1 MWYPFPMLMPLSLS
15 PEPQRPSD
23 ISQTPYA
30 SGMIQMHMVPCDQR
44 FFQNAMNGLADPP
57 SLSIEDCRKFL
68 LNRSV
73 FDLVKVTHF
82 LELTDPK
89 LLGWYLS
96 LPVEDRKLIQEEGGL
111 HRFLQRHPALN
122 VARQLVYVKQQV
134 RGCWKP
140 PAVTQTMSSNLN
152 KSRRPT
158 FYGVIQCPNCGTSCS
173 SGAKICR
180 RCSTPIQKEI
190 PACQSEE
197 KELGL
202 LPNNVKEELN
212 LFNCSGHGG
221 VQSVQVHH
229 QAEAGAVQQFRG
241 CQPQSFTTT
250 TFPSTTVDCLVNLQD
265 SFQSACGDTSGGH
278 IGATEDSPG
287 QQEAHF
293 SKVQLLSQLWEEGRW
308 QDGNNCSSV
317 VVYKDPSAQTSFS
330 LDMELEIQS
339 QRGINRSQSSIESQ
353 EGESMA
359 NSMSMHDQMAD
370 FPILDRETPPEYYSF
385 NSTRMDRTEWND
397 TSINTSQL
405 AEHDSLSLM
414 ATMESTEQ
422 PSRPVEVEPPEAS
435 MVSSCAGDRSEHC
448 DWTYDNC
455 PGNLANEEEASRCE
469 LENNSVD
476 YRSLMKEDGSILMYE
491 ASNEGTPDL
500 NLTPPQGQTKKNQSG
515 WSRESLS
522 APQTLKKEELS
533 IYEESFMSISP
544 GGAAAAVVTTTQ
556 HENGMSAFS
565 LVNLNQTFDLSPSR
579 VTEARLSTADH
590 STNTWPAVAKHDV
603 LVGIDHSLTG
613 CNQNTQT
620 QGTATTDKSV
630 ITEVHMADLEYL
642 TEEFIKLKFSQEE
655 LKELKEQMTSS
666 AGGVSVRDGRGC
678 DNADRGECDC
688 GQRATRAELSLLA
701 LQYGMCQR
709 HCWRRYYTSPEGD
722 RLFQGTEGPPESL
735 VKVLQ
740 VLEVDYREMRRQV
753 LSGIPLDQL
762 RPLSVDSQRITSG
775 TSYVPQHVHSL
786 WCPSFLSVHLVGTMQ
801 GGSHGCF
808 SPFQII
814 DESLGNALS
823 DASGRSSQQLQV
835 EDARVEDV
843 SLGGDGELNRLV
855 SQSVLSV
862 LGQDDGMVG
871 RIKAEGPVVVPVGN
885 PKAEDCRSVK
895 AIILRHQQPE
905 VNRRPRPGGT
915 KDHNS
920 SEAWFDAEEDLEPD
934 GVVLKE
940 GGLAEVL
947 VEEGNGK
954 NRVEGEKPHDRH
966 TPKDFSFTLP
976 TGVVGE
982 KDQSSFLC
990 VTDLPSDVTEREV
1003 MLWFE
1008 KYQASEVSISTFSN
1022 NLRVAIVTVSGPK
1035 MADSAVSEMDR
1046 CSMHGHTVHVAHIC
1060 SPSHTGSQS
1069 QDQGRQTQQQQGP
1082 SASTKAGPSGDTP
1095 CTQDS
1100 KRKNTHITTPLMPL
1114 QLSLQKR
1121 TTVCDSPTASGTCV
1135 PQHYATMGSFDT
1147 LMARLSVRHPE
1158 AGRQRIVDALLE
1170 LRAKHQGFL
1179 SGLPLKTIVNM
1190 TSDLLTR

>member
-190 PACQSEE
+190 PACQSEEE

-786 WCPSFLSVHLVGTMQ
+786 C
-801 GGSHGCF
+801 
-808 SPFQII
+808 
-814 DESLGNALS
+814 
-823 DASGRSSQQLQV
+823 ASGRSSQQLQV

-947 VEEGNGK
+947 VEEGN
-954 NRVEGEKPHDRH
+954 
-966 TPKDFSFTLP
+966 
-976 TGVVGE
+976 GVVGE

>member
-190 PACQSEE
+190 PACQS
-197 KELGL
+197 
-202 LPNNVKEELN
+202 
-212 LFNCSGHGG
+212 GHGG

-317 VVYKDPSAQTSFS
+317 GVYKDPSAQTSFS

-370 FPILDRETPPEYYSF
+370 FPILYRETPPEYYSF

-405 AEHDSLSLM
+405 AEQDRDDSLSLM

-476 YRSLMKEDGSILMYE
+476 YRSLVKEDGSILMYE

-843 SLGGDGELNRLV
+843 SLGGDGQLNRLV

>member
-23 ISQTPYA
+23 ISQTPYG

-197 KELGL
+197 EKELGL

-229 QAEAGAVQQFRG
+229 QEEAGAVQQFRG

-250 TFPSTTVDCLVNLQD
+250 PFPSTTVGCLVNLQD
-265 SFQSACGDTSGGH
+265 SFQSACGDTSGSH

-293 SKVQLLSQLWEEGRW
+293 SEVQLLSQLWEEGRW
-308 QDGNNCSSV
+308 QDGNNCSRV
-317 VVYKDPSAQTSFS
+317 MVYKDPSAQTSFS
-330 LDMELEIQS
+330 LDMELEMQS
-339 QRGINRSQSSIESQ
+339 QRGINRSQSAIESQ

-370 FPILDRETPPEYYSF
+370 FPTLDRETPPEYYSF
-385 NSTRMDRTEWND
+385 NCTEWND

-405 AEHDSLSLM
+405 AEPDHNDSLSLM
-414 ATMESTEQ
+414 ATMGSTEQ
-422 PSRPVEVEPPEAS
+422 PSGAVEVEPPEGS
-435 MVSSCAGDRSEHC
+435 MVSSCAGDRSEYC

-455 PGNLANEEEASRCE
+455 HGNLANEEEASRCE
-469 LENNSVD
+469 LENNGVD
-476 YRSLMKEDGSILMYE
+476 YRSLMKEDGSILMYK

-500 NLTPPQGQTKKNQSG
+500 NVTPPQGQTKMDQSS

-533 IYEESFMSISP
+533 IYEESFVSISP
-544 GGAAAAVVTTTQ
+544 GGAEAAVMTTTQ
-556 HENGMSAFS
+556 HENSISAFS

-655 LKELKEQMTSS
+655 LKELKEQMASS
-666 AGGVSVRDGRGC
+666 AGGMRDGRGC

-709 HCWRRYYTSPEGD
+709 HCWRCYYTSPEGD
-722 RLFQGTEGPPESL
+722 RLVQGTEGPPESL

-762 RPLSVDSQRITSG
+762 RPLSVDSQKIISG
-775 TSYVPQHVHSL
+775 TSYVPQH
-786 WCPSFLSVHLVGTMQ
+786 
-801 GGSHGCF
+801 
-808 SPFQII
+808 II

-835 EDARVEDV
+835 EDACVEDV
-843 SLGGDGELNRLV
+843 SVGGDGALNRLV

-871 RIKAEGPVVVPVGN
+871 RIKAEGPVGN

-895 AIILRHQQPE
+895 AVILLPQQPE

-920 SEAWFDAEEDLEPD
+920 SDAWFDAEEDLEPD
-934 GVVLKE
+934 GVELKE

-947 VEEGNGK
+947 VEKGIGK
-954 NRVEGEKPHDRH
+954 NRVEGKNPHDRH
-966 TPKDFSFTLP
+966 TPKDFSFT
-976 TGVVGE
+976 GVVGE
-982 KDQSSFLC
+982 KDQRSFLC

-1022 NLRVAIVTVSGPK
+1022 NLRVAIVTLSGPK
-1035 MADSAVSEMDR
+1035 MADSAVNEMDG
-1046 CSMHGHTVHVAHIC
+1046 CSMHGHMVHVVHIC

-1069 QDQGRQTQQQQGP
+1069 QGQGGQTQQQQGP

-1095 CTQDS
+1095 CPQDS

-1158 AGRQRIVDALLE
+1158 VGRQRIVDALLE

>member
-23 ISQTPYA
+23 ISQTPYG

-190 PACQSEE
+190 PACQS
-197 KELGL
+197 
-202 LPNNVKEELN
+202 
-212 LFNCSGHGG
+212 GHGG

-229 QAEAGAVQQFRG
+229 QEEAGAVQQFRG

-250 TFPSTTVDCLVNLQD
+250 PFPSTTVGCLVNLQD
-265 SFQSACGDTSGGH
+265 SFQSACGDTSGSH

-293 SKVQLLSQLWEEGRW
+293 SEVQLLSQLWEEGRW
-308 QDGNNCSSV
+308 QDGNNCSRV
-317 VVYKDPSAQTSFS
+317 MVYKDPSAQTSFS
-330 LDMELEIQS
+330 LDMELEMQS
-339 QRGINRSQSSIESQ
+339 QRGINRSQSAIESQ

-370 FPILDRETPPEYYSF
+370 FPTLDRETPPEYYSF
-385 NSTRMDRTEWND
+385 NCTEWND

-405 AEHDSLSLM
+405 AEPDHNDSLSLM
-414 ATMESTEQ
+414 ATMGSTEQ
-422 PSRPVEVEPPEAS
+422 PSGAVEVEPPEGS
-435 MVSSCAGDRSEHC
+435 MVSSCAGDRSEYC

-455 PGNLANEEEASRCE
+455 HGNLANEEEASRCE
-469 LENNSVD
+469 LENNGVD
-476 YRSLMKEDGSILMYE
+476 YRSLMKEDGSILMYK

-500 NLTPPQGQTKKNQSG
+500 NVTPPQGQTKMDQSS

-533 IYEESFMSISP
+533 IYEESFVSISP
-544 GGAAAAVVTTTQ
+544 GGAEAAVMTTTQ
-556 HENGMSAFS
+556 HENSISAFS

-655 LKELKEQMTSS
+655 LKELKEQMASS
-666 AGGVSVRDGRGC
+666 AGGMRDGRGC

-709 HCWRRYYTSPEGD
+709 HCWRCYYTSPEGD
-722 RLFQGTEGPPESL
+722 RLVQGTEGPPESL

-762 RPLSVDSQRITSG
+762 RPLSVDSQKIISG
-775 TSYVPQHVHSL
+775 TSYVPQHVNSL
-786 WCPSFLSVHLVGTMQ
+786 WCPSFLSVHFVCIMQ

-835 EDARVEDV
+835 EDACVEDV
-843 SLGGDGELNRLV
+843 SVGGDGALNRLV

-871 RIKAEGPVVVPVGN
+871 RIKAEGPVGN

-895 AIILRHQQPE
+895 AVILLPQQPE

-920 SEAWFDAEEDLEPD
+920 SDAWFDAEEDLEPD
-934 GVVLKE
+934 GVELKE

-947 VEEGNGK
+947 VEKGIGK
-954 NRVEGEKPHDRH
+954 NRVEGKNPHDRH
-966 TPKDFSFTLP
+966 TPKDFSFT
-976 TGVVGE
+976 GVVGE
-982 KDQSSFLC
+982 KDQRSFLC

-1022 NLRVAIVTVSGPK
+1022 NLRVAIVTLSGPK
-1035 MADSAVSEMDR
+1035 MADSAVNEMDG
-1046 CSMHGHTVHVAHIC
+1046 CSMHGHMVHVVHIC

-1069 QDQGRQTQQQQGP
+1069 QGQGGQTQQQQGP

-1095 CTQDS
+1095 CPQDS

-1158 AGRQRIVDALLE
+1158 VGRQRIVDALLE

>member
-1 MWYPFPMLMPLSLS
+1 
-15 PEPQRPSD
+15 
-23 ISQTPYA
+23 
-30 SGMIQMHMVPCDQR
+30 
-44 FFQNAMNGLADPP
+44 
-57 SLSIEDCRKFL
+57 
-68 LNRSV
+68 
-73 FDLVKVTHF
+73 
-82 LELTDPK
+82 
-89 LLGWYLS
+89 
-96 LPVEDRKLIQEEGGL
+96 
-111 HRFLQRHPALN
+111 
-122 VARQLVYVKQQV
+122 
-134 RGCWKP
+134 
-140 PAVTQTMSSNLN
+140 MSSNLN

-190 PACQSEE
+190 PACQ
-197 KELGL
+197 
-202 LPNNVKEELN
+202 
-212 LFNCSGHGG
+212 SGHGG

-775 TSYVPQHVHSL
+775 TSYVPQH
-786 WCPSFLSVHLVGTMQ
+786 
-801 GGSHGCF
+801 
-808 SPFQII
+808 II

-947 VEEGNGK
+947 VEEGN
-954 NRVEGEKPHDRH
+954 
-966 TPKDFSFTLP
+966 
-976 TGVVGE
+976 GVVGE

>member
-190 PACQSEE
+190 PACQSEEE

-775 TSYVPQHVHSL
+775 TSYVPQH
-786 WCPSFLSVHLVGTMQ
+786 
-801 GGSHGCF
+801 
-808 SPFQII
+808 II

-947 VEEGNGK
+947 VEEGN
-954 NRVEGEKPHDRH
+954 
-966 TPKDFSFTLP
+966 
-976 TGVVGE
+976 GVVGE

>member
-190 PACQSEE
+190 PACQ
-197 KELGL
+197 
-202 LPNNVKEELN
+202 
-212 LFNCSGHGG
+212 SGHGG

-786 WCPSFLSVHLVGTMQ
+786 C
-801 GGSHGCF
+801 
-808 SPFQII
+808 
-814 DESLGNALS
+814 
-823 DASGRSSQQLQV
+823 ASGRSSQQLQV

-947 VEEGNGK
+947 VEEGN
-954 NRVEGEKPHDRH
+954 
-966 TPKDFSFTLP
+966 
-976 TGVVGE
+976 GVVGE

>member
-30 SGMIQMHMVPCDQR
+30 SGMIQMHMVPYDQR
-44 FFQNAMNGLADPP
+44 IFQNAMNGLADPP

-140 PAVTQTMSSNLN
+140 PAVTQAMSSNLN

-197 KELGL
+197 EKELGL

-212 LFNCSGHGG
+212 LFNCSGHRG

-241 CQPQSFTTT
+241 CQPQSSTTT
-250 TFPSTTVDCLVNLQD
+250 TFPSTTVGCLVNLQD
-265 SFQSACGDTSGGH
+265 SFQSACGDTSGGQ

-308 QDGNNCSSV
+308 QDGNNRSSV

-330 LDMELEIQS
+330 LDIELERQS
-339 QRGINRSQSSIESQ
+339 QRGINRSQSAIESQ

-370 FPILDRETPPEYYSF
+370 FPMLDCETPPEYYSF
-385 NSTRMDRTEWND
+385 NSTRMDLTEWSN
-397 TSINTSQL
+397 TSINTSQS
-405 AEHDSLSLM
+405 AEPDRDDSLSCI
-414 ATMESTEQ
+414 ATMGSTEQ
-422 PSRPVEVEPPEAS
+422 PSGAEEAEPPEGS
-435 MVSSCAGDRSEHC
+435 MVSSCAGDRSEYC

-455 PGNLANEEEASRCE
+455 PGHLANEEEASRCD
-469 LENNSVD
+469 LENDGVD
-476 YRSLMKEDGSILMYE
+476 YQSLMKEDGSILMYK

-500 NLTPPQGQTKKNQSG
+500 NVTPPQGQTKMDQSG
-515 WSRESLS
+515 WSRESLR
-522 APQTLKKEELS
+522 APQTPTKEELS
-533 IYEESFMSISP
+533 IYEESLVSISP
-544 GGAAAAVVTTTQ
+544 GGAAAGVVTTTQ
-556 HENGMSAFS
+556 HENGISAFS

-579 VTEARLSTADH
+579 VTEARLST
-590 STNTWPAVAKHDV
+590 NTWPAVTKHDV
-603 LVGIDHSLTG
+603 LVSIDHSLTG

-620 QGTATTDKSV
+620 QGTATTDKYV
-630 ITEVHMADLEYL
+630 ITEVHMADLDYL
-642 TEEFIKLKFSQEE
+642 TEEFIKLKFAQEE
-655 LKELKEQMTSS
+655 LKELKEQMASS

-722 RLFQGTEGPPESL
+722 RLVQGTEGPPESL

-762 RPLSVDSQRITSG
+762 RPLSVDSQRITSE
-775 TSYVPQHVHSL
+775 TSYVPQH
-786 WCPSFLSVHLVGTMQ
+786 
-801 GGSHGCF
+801 
-808 SPFQII
+808 II
-814 DESLGNALS
+814 EESLGNALS

-843 SLGGDGELNRLV
+843 SVGDGELNRLV
-855 SQSVLSV
+855 SQSVSSV

-871 RIKAEGPVVVPVGN
+871 RIKAERPVGN
-885 PKAEDCRSVK
+885 PKAEDCRSGK
-895 AIILRHQQPE
+895 AVILLPQQPE

-920 SEAWFDAEEDLEPD
+920 SEAWFDAEEDLDPD
-934 GVVLKE
+934 GVELKE

-947 VEEGNGK
+947 VEEGNGI
-954 NRVEGEKPHDRH
+954 
-966 TPKDFSFTLP
+966 
-976 TGVVGE
+976 VGE

-990 VTDLPSDVTEREV
+990 VADLPSDVTEREV

-1022 NLRVAIVTVSGPK
+1022 NLRVAILTVSGPK
-1035 MADSAVSEMDR
+1035 MADSAVSEVDG
-1046 CSMHGHTVHVAHIC
+1046 CSMHGHTVHVVHIC
-1060 SPSHTGSQS
+1060 SPSITGSHG
-1069 QDQGRQTQQQQGP
+1069 QGGQTQQQQGP
-1082 SASTKAGPSGDTP
+1082 SANTKAEPCGDTP
-1095 CTQDS
+1095 CPPDS
-1100 KRKNTHITTPLMPL
+1100 KRKTTHITTPLMPL

>member
-23 ISQTPYA
+23 ISQTPYG

-197 KELGL
+197 EKELGL

-229 QAEAGAVQQFRG
+229 QEEAGAVQQFRG

-250 TFPSTTVDCLVNLQD
+250 PFPSTTVGCLVNLQD
-265 SFQSACGDTSGGH
+265 SFQSACGDTSGSH

-293 SKVQLLSQLWEEGRW
+293 SEVQLLSQLWEEGRW
-308 QDGNNCSSV
+308 QDGNNCSRV
-317 VVYKDPSAQTSFS
+317 MVYKDPSAQTSFS
-330 LDMELEIQS
+330 LDMELEMQS
-339 QRGINRSQSSIESQ
+339 QRGINRSQSAIESQ

-370 FPILDRETPPEYYSF
+370 FPTLDRETPPEYYSF
-385 NSTRMDRTEWND
+385 NCTEWND

-405 AEHDSLSLM
+405 AEPDHNDSLSLM
-414 ATMESTEQ
+414 ATMGSTEQ
-422 PSRPVEVEPPEAS
+422 PSGAVEVEPPEGS
-435 MVSSCAGDRSEHC
+435 MVSSCAGDRSEYC

-455 PGNLANEEEASRCE
+455 HGNLANEEEASRCE
-469 LENNSVD
+469 LENNGVD
-476 YRSLMKEDGSILMYE
+476 YRSLMKEDGSILMYK

-500 NLTPPQGQTKKNQSG
+500 NVTPPQGQTKMDQSS

-533 IYEESFMSISP
+533 IYEESFVSISP
-544 GGAAAAVVTTTQ
+544 GGAAAAVMTTTQ
-556 HENGMSAFS
+556 HENSISAFS

-655 LKELKEQMTSS
+655 LKELKEQMASS
-666 AGGVSVRDGRGC
+666 AGGMRDGRGC

-709 HCWRRYYTSPEGD
+709 HCWRCYYTSPEGD
-722 RLFQGTEGPPESL
+722 RLVQGTEGPPESL

-762 RPLSVDSQRITSG
+762 RPLSVDSQKIISG
-775 TSYVPQHVHSL
+775 TSYVPQH
-786 WCPSFLSVHLVGTMQ
+786 
-801 GGSHGCF
+801 
-808 SPFQII
+808 II

-835 EDARVEDV
+835 EDACVEDV
-843 SLGGDGELNRLV
+843 SVGGDGALNRLV

-871 RIKAEGPVVVPVGN
+871 KIKAEGPVGN

-895 AIILRHQQPE
+895 AVILLPQQPE

-920 SEAWFDAEEDLEPD
+920 SDAWFDAEEDLEPD
-934 GVVLKE
+934 GVELKE

-947 VEEGNGK
+947 VEKGIGK
-954 NRVEGEKPHDRH
+954 NRVEGKNPHDRH
-966 TPKDFSFTLP
+966 TPKDFSFT
-976 TGVVGE
+976 GVVGE
-982 KDQSSFLC
+982 KDQRSFLC

-1022 NLRVAIVTVSGPK
+1022 NLRVAIVTLSGPK
-1035 MADSAVSEMDR
+1035 MADSAVNEMDG
-1046 CSMHGHTVHVAHIC
+1046 CSMHGHMVHVVHIC

-1069 QDQGRQTQQQQGP
+1069 QGQGGQTQQQQGP

-1095 CTQDS
+1095 CPQDS

-1158 AGRQRIVDALLE
+1158 VGRQRIVDALLE

>member
-23 ISQTPYA
+23 ISQTPYG

-190 PACQSEE
+190 PACQS
-197 KELGL
+197 
-202 LPNNVKEELN
+202 
-212 LFNCSGHGG
+212 GHGG

-229 QAEAGAVQQFRG
+229 QEEAGAVQQFRG

-250 TFPSTTVDCLVNLQD
+250 PFPSTTVGCLVNLQD
-265 SFQSACGDTSGGH
+265 SFQSACGDTSGSH

-293 SKVQLLSQLWEEGRW
+293 SEVQLLSQLWEEGRW
-308 QDGNNCSSV
+308 QDGNNCSRV
-317 VVYKDPSAQTSFS
+317 MVYKDPSAQTSFS
-330 LDMELEIQS
+330 LDMELEMQS
-339 QRGINRSQSSIESQ
+339 QRGINRSQSAIESQ

-370 FPILDRETPPEYYSF
+370 FPTLDRETPPEYYSF
-385 NSTRMDRTEWND
+385 NCTEWND

-405 AEHDSLSLM
+405 AEPDHNDSLSLM
-414 ATMESTEQ
+414 ATMGSTEQ
-422 PSRPVEVEPPEAS
+422 PSGAVEVEPPEGS
-435 MVSSCAGDRSEHC
+435 MVSSCAGDRSEYC

-455 PGNLANEEEASRCE
+455 HGNLANEEEASRCE
-469 LENNSVD
+469 LENNGVD
-476 YRSLMKEDGSILMYE
+476 YRSLMKEDGSILMYK

-500 NLTPPQGQTKKNQSG
+500 NVTPPQGQTKMDQSS

-533 IYEESFMSISP
+533 IYEESFVSISP
-544 GGAAAAVVTTTQ
+544 GGAAAAVMTTTQ
-556 HENGMSAFS
+556 HENSISAFS

-655 LKELKEQMTSS
+655 LKELKEQMASS
-666 AGGVSVRDGRGC
+666 AGGMRDGRGC

-709 HCWRRYYTSPEGD
+709 HCWRCYYTSPEGD
-722 RLFQGTEGPPESL
+722 RLVQGTEGPPESL

-762 RPLSVDSQRITSG
+762 RPLSVDSQKIISG
-775 TSYVPQHVHSL
+775 TSYVPQH
-786 WCPSFLSVHLVGTMQ
+786 
-801 GGSHGCF
+801 
-808 SPFQII
+808 II

-835 EDARVEDV
+835 EDACVEDV
-843 SLGGDGELNRLV
+843 SVGGDGALNRLV

-871 RIKAEGPVVVPVGN
+871 KIKAEGPVGN

-895 AIILRHQQPE
+895 AVILLPQQPE

-920 SEAWFDAEEDLEPD
+920 SDAWFDAEEDLEPD
-934 GVVLKE
+934 GVELKE

-947 VEEGNGK
+947 VEKGIGK
-954 NRVEGEKPHDRH
+954 NRVEGKNPHDRH
-966 TPKDFSFTLP
+966 TPKDFSFT
-976 TGVVGE
+976 GVVGE
-982 KDQSSFLC
+982 KDQRSFLC

-1022 NLRVAIVTVSGPK
+1022 NLRVAIVTLSGPK
-1035 MADSAVSEMDR
+1035 MADSAVNEMDG
-1046 CSMHGHTVHVAHIC
+1046 CSMHGHMVHVVHIC

-1069 QDQGRQTQQQQGP
+1069 QGQGGQTQQQQGP

-1095 CTQDS
+1095 CPQDS

-1158 AGRQRIVDALLE
+1158 VGRQRIVDALLE

>member
-190 PACQSEE
+190 PACQ
-197 KELGL
+197 
-202 LPNNVKEELN
+202 
-212 LFNCSGHGG
+212 SGHGG

-775 TSYVPQHVHSL
+775 TSYVPQH
-786 WCPSFLSVHLVGTMQ
+786 
-801 GGSHGCF
+801 
-808 SPFQII
+808 II

-947 VEEGNGK
+947 VEEGN
-954 NRVEGEKPHDRH
+954 
-966 TPKDFSFTLP
+966 
-976 TGVVGE
+976 GVVGE

>member
-152 KSRRPT
+152 NSRRPT

-190 PACQSEE
+190 PACQSEEE

-339 QRGINRSQSSIESQ
+339 QRGINRSQSTIESQ

-359 NSMSMHDQMAD
+359 NSISMHDQMAD

-405 AEHDSLSLM
+405 AEQDRDDSLSLM

-435 MVSSCAGDRSEHC
+435 MVSSCAGDRSEYC

-476 YRSLMKEDGSILMYE
+476 YRSLMKEDGSILMYK

-544 GGAAAAVVTTTQ
+544 GGAAAAVMTTTQ

-590 STNTWPAVAKHDV
+590 STNTWPAFAKHDV

-666 AGGVSVRDGRGC
+666 AGGVSLRDGRGC

-775 TSYVPQHVHSL
+775 TSYVPQH
-786 WCPSFLSVHLVGTMQ
+786 
-801 GGSHGCF
+801 
-808 SPFQII
+808 II

-835 EDARVEDV
+835 EDARVEYV

-871 RIKAEGPVVVPVGN
+871 RIKAEGPVGVPVGN

-934 GVVLKE
+934 CVVLKE

-966 TPKDFSFTLP
+966 TPKDFSFTLS

-1035 MADSAVSEMDR
+1035 MADSAVSEMDG

-1069 QDQGRQTQQQQGP
+1069 QGQGRQTQQQQGP

-1095 CTQDS
+1095 CPQDS

-1170 LRAKHQGFL
+1170 MRAKHQGFL

>member
-23 ISQTPYA
+23 ISQTPYG

-44 FFQNAMNGLADPP
+44 LFQNAMNGLADPP

-197 KELGL
+197 EKELGL

-229 QAEAGAVQQFRG
+229 QEEAGAVQQFRG

-250 TFPSTTVDCLVNLQD
+250 PFPSTTVGCLVNLQD

-293 SKVQLLSQLWEEGRW
+293 SEVQLLSQLWEEGRW
-308 QDGNNCSSV
+308 QDGNNCSRV
-317 VVYKDPSAQTSFS
+317 MVYKDPSAQTSFS
-330 LDMELEIQS
+330 LDMELEMQS
-339 QRGINRSQSSIESQ
+339 QRGINRSQSAIESQ

-370 FPILDRETPPEYYSF
+370 FPTLDRETPPEYYSF
-385 NSTRMDRTEWND
+385 NSTRMDCTDWND

-405 AEHDSLSLM
+405 AEPDHNDSLSLM
-414 ATMESTEQ
+414 ATMGSTEQ
-422 PSRPVEVEPPEAS
+422 PSGAVEVEPPEGS
-435 MVSSCAGDRSEHC
+435 MVSSCAGDRSEYC
-448 DWTYDNC
+448 DWNYNC
-455 PGNLANEEEASRCE
+455 HGNLANEEEASRCE
-469 LENNSVD
+469 LENNGVD
-476 YRSLMKEDGSILMYE
+476 YRSLMKEDGSILMYK

-500 NLTPPQGQTKKNQSG
+500 NVTPPQGQTKMDQSS

-533 IYEESFMSISP
+533 IYEESFVSISP

-556 HENGMSAFS
+556 HENSMSAFS

-655 LKELKEQMTSS
+655 LKELKEQMASS
-666 AGGVSVRDGRGC
+666 AGGMRDGRGC

-709 HCWRRYYTSPEGD
+709 HCWRCYYTSPEGD
-722 RLFQGTEGPPESL
+722 RLVQGTEGPPESL

-762 RPLSVDSQRITSG
+762 RPLSVDSQKIISG
-775 TSYVPQHVHSL
+775 TSYVPQH
-786 WCPSFLSVHLVGTMQ
+786 
-801 GGSHGCF
+801 
-808 SPFQII
+808 II

-835 EDARVEDV
+835 EDACVEDV
-843 SLGGDGELNRLV
+843 SVGGDGALNRLV

-871 RIKAEGPVVVPVGN
+871 RIKAEGPVSN

-895 AIILRHQQPE
+895 AVTLLPQQPE

-920 SEAWFDAEEDLEPD
+920 SDAWFDAEEDLEPD
-934 GVVLKE
+934 GVELKE

-947 VEEGNGK
+947 VEKGIGK
-954 NRVEGEKPHDRH
+954 NRVEGKDPHDRH
-966 TPKDFSFTLP
+966 TPKDSLF

-1022 NLRVAIVTVSGPK
+1022 NRRVAIVTLSGPK
-1035 MADSAVSEMDR
+1035 MADSAVNEMDG
-1046 CSMHGHTVHVAHIC
+1046 CSMHGHMVHVVHIC
-1060 SPSHTGSQS
+1060 SPSHIGSQS
-1069 QDQGRQTQQQQGP
+1069 QGQGGQTQQQQGP

-1095 CTQDS
+1095 CPQDS
-1100 KRKNTHITTPLMPL
+1100 KRKNTHIITPLMPL

-1158 AGRQRIVDALLE
+1158 VGRQRIVDALLE

>member
-30 SGMIQMHMVPCDQR
+30 SGMIRMHMVPCDQR

-180 RCSTPIQKEI
+180 RCSTPIHKEI
-190 PACQSEE
+190 PACHSEEE

-221 VQSVQVHH
+221 VQSVQAHH

-250 TFPSTTVDCLVNLQD
+250 TFPSTTVGCLVNLQD
-265 SFQSACGDTSGGH
+265 SFQSACGDTSGSH

-287 QQEAHF
+287 QQEVHF
-293 SKVQLLSQLWEEGRW
+293 SKVELLSQLWEEGRW

-317 VVYKDPSAQTSFS
+317 AIYKDPSAQTSFS

-339 QRGINRSQSSIESQ
+339 QRGKTLSQSAIKSQ

-359 NSMSMHDQMAD
+359 KSMSMHDHMAD
-370 FPILDRETPPEYYSF
+370 FPMLDRETPPEYYSF

-405 AEHDSLSLM
+405 VEPDRDDSLSLM
-414 ATMESTEQ
+414 ATMRSTEQ
-422 PSRPVEVEPPEAS
+422 PSGAVEVEPPEGS
-435 MVSSCAGDRSEHC
+435 MVSSCAGDRSEYC

-469 LENNSVD
+469 IENNGVD
-476 YRSLMKEDGSILMYE
+476 YRSLMKEDGSILMYK

-500 NLTPPQGQTKKNQSG
+500 NVTPPQGQTKMDQSG

-533 IYEESFMSISP
+533 IYEESFLSISP
-544 GGAAAAVVTTTQ
+544 GGASADVVTTTQ

-590 STNTWPAVAKHDV
+590 STNTWPAVAKHV

-655 LKELKEQMTSS
+655 LKELKEQMASS
-666 AGGVSVRDGRGC
+666 TGGVSVRDGRGC

-688 GQRATRAELSLLA
+688 GQRATRAELNLLA
-701 LQYGMCQR
+701 LQYAMCQR

-722 RLFQGTEGPPESL
+722 RLVQGTEGPPESL
-735 VKVLQ
+735 VTVLQ
-740 VLEVDYREMRRQV
+740 LLEVDYREMRRRV

-775 TSYVPQHVHSL
+775 TSYVPQH
-786 WCPSFLSVHLVGTMQ
+786 
-801 GGSHGCF
+801 
-808 SPFQII
+808 II

-823 DASGRSSQQLQV
+823 DASGRISQQLQV
-835 EDARVEDV
+835 EDARVDDA
-843 SLGGDGELNRLV
+843 SAGGDGELNRPSL

-871 RIKAEGPVVVPVGN
+871 RIKAEVPVGN

-895 AIILRHQQPE
+895 AVIHLPQQPV

-934 GVVLKE
+934 GVELKE

-966 TPKDFSFTLP
+966 TPKDFSF

-1035 MADSAVSEMDR
+1035 MADSAVSEMDG
-1046 CSMHGHTVHVAHIC
+1046 CSMHGQTVHVAHIC
-1060 SPSHTGSQS
+1060 SPSHTGNQS
-1069 QDQGRQTQQQQGP
+1069 QGQGRQTQQQHSP

-1095 CTQDS
+1095 CPQDS
-1100 KRKNTHITTPLMPL
+1100 KRRNTHITTPLMPL

-1147 LMARLSVRHPE
+1147 LMAHLSLRHPE
-1158 AGRQRIVDALLE
+1158 AGRQRIVDALLD

>member
-1 MWYPFPMLMPLSLS
+1 MWYPFPVLMPLPLS

-23 ISQTPYA
+23 ISQTPCA
-30 SGMIQMHMVPCDQR
+30 SGMIQIHMVPYEQR
-44 FFQNAMNGLADPP
+44 FFQTAMNGLAAPP
-57 SLSIEDCRKFL
+57 SLLIEDCRKFL

-111 HRFLQRHPALN
+111 HQFLQRHPALE

-197 KELGL
+197 EKELGL
-202 LPNNVKEELN
+202 LPNNLKEELN
-212 LFNCSGHGG
+212 LFNCSGNG

-229 QAEAGAVQQFRG
+229 QVAAGAVQQFRR

-250 TFPSTTVDCLVNLQD
+250 TFPSTAVGCLVNLQD

-278 IGATEDSPG
+278 IGATENSPG
-287 QQEAHF
+287 QQEAHC
-293 SKVQLLSQLWEEGRW
+293 SKVQLW
-308 QDGNNCSSV
+308 QDGNNRSSV
-317 VVYKDPSAQTSFS
+317 VVCKDPSAQANFS

-339 QRGINRSQSSIESQ
+339 QRGINRSQSTIESQ

-359 NSMSMHDQMAD
+359 NSKSMHDQTAD
-370 FPILDRETPPEYYSF
+370 FPMLDRETPPEYYSF

-397 TSINTSQL
+397 TSINTSPS
-405 AEHDSLSLM
+405 AEPDRDDSLSLM
-414 ATMESTEQ
+414 ATMGSTEQ
-422 PSRPVEVEPPEAS
+422 PSGAEEAETPEGS
-435 MVSSCAGDRSEHC
+435 MVSSCAGDLSEYC
-448 DWTYDNC
+448 DWTYDNF

-469 LENNSVD
+469 LENDGVD
-476 YRSLMKEDGSILMYE
+476 YQSIMEEDGSILMYK
-491 ASNEGTPDL
+491 ASNEGTPNL
-500 NLTPPQGQTKKNQSG
+500 NATRPQGQTQMDQSG

-522 APQTLKKEELS
+522 APQTPKKEEQS
-533 IYEESFMSISP
+533 IYEESFVSISP
-544 GGAAAAVVTTTQ
+544 GGAAAAAVVTPTQ
-556 HENGMSAFS
+556 HGNGMSVSS
-565 LVNLNQTFDLSPSR
+565 LVNLNQTFDISPSR

-590 STNTWPAVAKHDV
+590 STNTSPAVTKHDI

-620 QGTATTDKSV
+620 QGTTTTDKYV
-630 ITEVHMADLEYL
+630 ITEVHMADLDYL
-642 TEEFIKLKFSQEE
+642 TEEFIKLKFAQEE
-655 LKELKEQMTSS
+655 LKELKEKMASS

-678 DNADRGECDC
+678 GDADRGECDC
-688 GQRATRAELSLLA
+688 VQRARRAELSLLA
-701 LQYGMCQR
+701 LQYWMCQR
-709 HCWRRYYTSPEGD
+709 HCWSRYYTSPEGD
-722 RLFQGTEGPPESL
+722 RLVQGTEGPPESL

-740 VLEVDYREMRRQV
+740 VLEVDYIEMRRQV

-775 TSYVPQHVHSL
+775 TSYVPQ
-786 WCPSFLSVHLVGTMQ
+786 
-801 GGSHGCF
+801 
-808 SPFQII
+808 QIV

-823 DASGRSSQQLQV
+823 DASDRSSQQLLV

-843 SLGGDGELNRLV
+843 SVVGEGDGELNRLV

-871 RIKAEGPVVVPVGN
+871 RMKAEGPVGN
-885 PKAEDCRSVK
+885 PKAEDCRSGK
-895 AIILRHQQPE
+895 AVTLLPQQPV
-905 VNRRPRPGGT
+905 VNRGPRPGGT

-920 SEAWFDAEEDLEPD
+920 SEAWYDAEEDLEPD
-934 GVVLKE
+934 GVELKE
-940 GGLAEVL
+940 GGLAEVPE
-947 VEEGNGK
+947 EEGN
-954 NRVEGEKPHDRH
+954 
-966 TPKDFSFTLP
+966 
-976 TGVVGE
+976 GVVGE

-1035 MADSAVSEMDR
+1035 MADSALSEMDG
-1046 CSMHGHTVHVAHIC
+1046 CNMQGHTVHVVHIC
-1060 SPSHTGSQS
+1060 RPSHTGSQG
-1069 QDQGRQTQQQQGP
+1069 QGGQTQQQPGP
-1082 SASTKAGPSGDTP
+1082 SASTKAGPSGDAP
-1095 CTQDS
+1095 GPQDS
-1100 KRKNTHITTPLMPL
+1100 KSKNTHITTPLKPL

-1147 LMARLSVRHPE
+1147 LMAQLSERHPE